1 MITFWKTLIYL
12 MLQIKLSDTQ
22 PFPKDPN
29 SILASTP
36 QYFKTITPL
45 LIADKDLSPLPKETY
60 KIGKEYVNKPDINN
74 KLQEAYKQQ
83 VFPALSKPIRI
94 YDGSG
99 ITLEDIE
106 FVIQEFDKE
115 VQLQA
120 KDLFNKYEKKYLV
133 SQNKENDKNCF

>member
-36 QYFKTITPL
+36 QYFKNITPL

-60 KIGKEYVNKPDINN
+60 KIGKEYVNKPDINIPEKHTIN
-74 KLQEAYKQQ
+74 NISKSFNL
-83 VFPALSKPIRI
+83 VFNLI
-94 YDGSG
+94 
-99 ITLEDIE
+99 L
-106 FVIQEFDKE
+106 
-115 VQLQA
+115 L
-120 KDLFNKYEKKYLV
+120 YLH
-133 SQNKENDKNCF
+133 